1 MCYVKLNRCGSIV
14 QVQTY
19 RSESVLNNH
28 LLLLKRVVI
37 AKQILLFYY
46 GCPICLSNHKCA
58 KSKRFETIEELLNH
72 LRGKHPNEPSRKSVQ
87 TLAKNIKVAVDLG
100 MLS

>member
-1 MCYVKLNRCGSIV
+1 MNSSLS
-14 QVQTY
+14 
-19 RSESVLNNH
+19 
-28 LLLLKRVVI
+28 LLKRVVI
-37 AKQILLFYY
+37 ANQKSELDY

-87 TLAKNIKVAVDLG
+87 TLAKNIKLAIDLG